1 MSRFLPVLHA
11 LNPLTVGLSTMRYR
25 EFLARTV
32 PTCIVWVHCLGALP
46 GPLPPSRLAVSVG
59 WLAAGSIRQLLA
71 QLHFAGYLSTGIIAG
86 FLVIVVPVKKAVTRA
101 EDRHIRHSD
110 VPLGGADNE
119 PAHRNAT
126 DRNALTTINVN
137 ENRAPGR

>member
-11 LNPLTVGLSTMRYR
+11 LVPLTVGLSTMRYR

-32 PTCIVWVHCLGALP
+32 RGCIVWTAA
-46 GPLPPSRLAVSVG
+46 SVSVG

-71 QLHFAGYLSTGIIAG
+71 QLHYADSLFTGIIAE
-86 FLVIVVPVKKAVTRA
+86 FLVIVVRVKKAMTRA
-101 EDRHIRHSD
+101 KDRHMRHPD
-110 VPLGGADNE
+110 AALEGADNE
-119 PAHRNAT
+119 AAHRNAT

-137 ENRAPGR
+137 ENRAPGRWPGHPLRRSAVVT